1 MYSKLPTNC
10 FFLPTNFPLNE
21 LFRILDATHG
31 GPALRAGRY
40 PSVKYTNRTSHRSR
54 ITWRSRAPRGTIPI
68 GQIRP
73 SSRFS

>member
-31 GPALRAGRY
+31 GPALRAGRHPQMLKKYY
-40 PSVKYTNRTSHRSR
+40 PC
-54 ITWRSRAPRGTIPI
+54 I
-68 GQIRP
+68 
-73 SSRFS
+73 SRFQPPN